1 MLFLDIDGFKVFNDS
16 MGQIIGDD
24 ILVQISRRL
33 AKCLRYEDALFRPLE
48 GEERSR
54 SVDEVLARL
63 GGDEF
68 TILLSAIQDP
78 ADAMRVALS
87 SRSPYRVILSGAGR

>member
-1 MLFLDIDGFKVFNDS
+1 VLFLDIDGFKVFNDS
-16 MGQIIGDD
+16 MGHVVGDEII
-24 ILVQISRRL
+24 VQISRRL
-33 AKCLRYEDALFRPLE
+33 AHCLRYEDALFRPLE
-48 GEERSR
+48 GGEPNQSAH
-54 SVDEVLARL
+54 EVLARL